1 MTYTWPV
8 LIALNRCDHIEEAV
22 THIKGLAEERP
33 ISWTT
38 WTRTLDF
45 FIDALD
51 EQDVARFEMDL
62 EAAQKQIAELQC
74 PMSWG
79 LVPPGEFSPPDQRAI
94 GAGVLLDVAIT
105 EWQAHARIP
114 SPIWKASRAPPPL
127 FGPATTPAPDNYVLH
142 VVSVDIVIDP
152 IWGDVIDKKTR
163 QYWLDLAHKNF
174 IAGFVAGPPCRTWP
188 RARGKKDCAPGTSR
202 LISPTSDPH
211 GMPLVRTAKPITA

>member
-79 LVPPGEFSPPDQRAI
+79 LVPPGDSAPQTREQLEQECSWMLRSLNGRHMLAFLANLEGIACSSTSFWAGDDEETFSFSLTLCRLLTTMCYTLS
-94 GAGVLLDVAIT
+94 VL
-105 EWQAHARIP
+105 
-114 SPIWKASRAPPPL
+114 
-127 FGPATTPAPDNYVLH
+127 
-142 VVSVDIVIDP
+142 
-152 IWGDVIDKKTR
+152 
-163 QYWLDLAHKNF
+163 
-174 IAGFVAGPPCRTWP
+174 
-188 RARGKKDCAPGTSR
+188 TS
-202 LISPTSDPH
+202 S
-211 GMPLVRTAKPITA
+211 